1 MNPIRK
7 ITIRGYKSIRSLEN
21 LELDNLNVLVG
32 ANGAGKS
39 NFISFFR
46 LLARLMAGELN
57 YYVAKNGGPDAFL
70 FHGRKRTPRMASEMY
85 FGNNG
90 YKFALEPKP
99 TASFSPR
106 RSSTGTTVAP
116 ISHWGP
122 GMSKPSRQAACT
134 PRWRPTSCRR

>member
-21 LELDNLNVLVG
+21 LHLDNLNVLVG

-70 FHGRKRTPRMASEMY
+70 YHGRKRTARIEAEMY

-90 YKFALEPKP
+90 YKFALEP
-99 TASFSPR
+99 TQANGFVFASEQFHWDYTGHDFSL
-106 RSSTGTTVAP
+106 G
-116 ISHWGP
+116 G
-122 GMSKPSRQAACT
+122 
-134 PRWRPTSCRR
+134 CRT